1 MTEAVKGAIQFAFDK
16 LGARRIEIRTDATN
30 INACSLAERLEF
42 ILEGTMENDFLAP
55 DGSLRD
61 ARVYAKSIKN
71 TRLWRVFILIVVN
84 IVLQTSS
91 SHHEYEDLS

>member
-16 LGARRIEIRTDATN
+16 LSARRIEIRIDATN
-30 INACSLAERLEF
+30 TNACNLAERLEF
-42 ILEGTMENDFLAP
+42 ILEGTMENDFIAP

-61 ARVYAKSIKN
+61 ARVYAKLLKHSP
-71 TRLWRVFILIVVN
+71 LASVYFVVVN